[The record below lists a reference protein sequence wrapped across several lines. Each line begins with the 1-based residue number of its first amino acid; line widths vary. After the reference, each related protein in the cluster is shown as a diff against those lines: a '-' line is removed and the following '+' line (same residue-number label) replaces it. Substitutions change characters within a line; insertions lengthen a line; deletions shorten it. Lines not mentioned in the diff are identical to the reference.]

1 LQDCAIKIITDI
13 MAVVIRLRREGA
25 KGRPYYRVVVTD
37 SRSPRDGRFIES
49 VGVYDPMHEGKDALD
64 LDKVDQ
70 WIGDGAKPSDTVRS
84 LIRKARK
91 AASSAA

>member
-1 LQDCAIKIITDI
+1 
-13 MAVVIRLRREGA
+13 
-25 KGRPYYRVVVTD
+25 
-37 SRSPRDGRFIES
+37 
-49 VGVYDPMHEGKDALD
+49 MHEGKDALD
-64 LDKVDQ
+64 LEKVDQ